1 MNIFHP
7 LTNQDSFCI
16 SPCTKEDIIEI
27 ISNLKSNKSV
37 RPSGIT
43 TKILRLIKDDIS
55 EHLSLI
61 LNAPLATGIF
71 PEKLKVSKVIS
82 IYKKDSKIEFY
93 NYRSTSLLSNIDKIL
108 EKLMYNRLMKF
119 LTEEK
124 ILYLKQ
130 LGFKKT
136 FSAPYTIINL
146 IYSSENAIYFK
157 KAFETV
163 DGEILLKRSF
173 RYGIRGI
180 AND

>member
-61 LNAPLATGIF
+61 LNASLTTGIF

-82 IYKKDSKIEFY
+82 IDKKDSKIEFY

-119 LTEEK
+119 LTEQK

-130 LGFKKT
+130 DFKT
-136 FSAPYTIINL
+136 FSTPYTIINL

-163 DGEILLKRSF
+163 DDEILLKRTF

>member
-71 PEKLKVSKVIS
+71 PEKVIS

-119 LTEEK
+119 LTEQK

-130 LGFKKT
+130 DFKT
-136 FSAPYTIINL
+136 FSTPYTIINL

-163 DGEILLKRSF
+163 DDEILLKRTF